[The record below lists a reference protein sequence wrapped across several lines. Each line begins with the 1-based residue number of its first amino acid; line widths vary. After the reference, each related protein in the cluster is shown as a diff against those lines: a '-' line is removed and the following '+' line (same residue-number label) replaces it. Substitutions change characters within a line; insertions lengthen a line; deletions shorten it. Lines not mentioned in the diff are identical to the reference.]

1 MIYTKI
7 IGTGSYL
14 PEKVVTNF
22 DLEKMTDTTDEWIVT
37 RTGIHHRHVAGEHD
51 LPVYMAEQAAKKALD
66 AAKLKPTDLEMILV
80 TTVSPEKFFPSTACL
95 LEGRLQ
101 TNNCMAFDLNAACS
115 GFIYG
120 LTVADQFIRAGTV
133 KRALVVSTEVMTSFV
148 DWQDRNTC
156 VLFGDGAAAVVVEAS
171 SEPGIITS
179 KLRSNGKS
187 YEVLYSDTNLFGEE
201 KENPKNARINMKG
214 RELYKPAIEAMA
226 SVAKEVLADANM
238 TINDVDW
245 LIPHQANQ
253 RMIEMVIKKLGI
265 SPEKVI
271 ITIGE
276 HANTSSASVPLALD
290 HALCNN
296 LIKPGQNV
304 VLDAFGAGLAWGA
317 IVVKM

>member
-1 MIYTKI
+1 MTYTKI

-14 PEKVVTNF
+14 PEKIITNF

-37 RTGIHHRHVAGEHD
+37 RTGIHHRYVAGKQD
-51 LPVYMAEQAAKKALD
+51 LPVYMAEQAARKALNV
-66 AAKLKPTDLEMILV
+66 ANLQPTDLELILV

-171 SEPGIITS
+171 NEPGIITS
-179 KLRSNGKS
+179 KLRANGKTH
-187 YEVLYSDTNLFGEE
+187 EVLYSNTNLFGEE
-201 KENPKNARINMKG
+201 KTNPKSTRINMKG
-214 RELYKPAIEAMA
+214 RELYKPAIEAMT
-226 SVAKEVLADANM
+226 SIAKEVLVDANM
-238 TINDVDW
+238 GIDDVDW

-253 RMIEMVIKKLGI
+253 RMIEMIIKKLGI
-265 SPEKVI
+265 ASEKVI

-290 HALCNN
+290 YALRTN

-317 IVVKM
+317 ILVKF